1 MASVKK
7 FTESAVVNQL
17 RHIERTIAHP
27 ENMDIEKDRTVQ
39 NYSLLPQ
46 REISSYEYYR
56 QRKSELYCYNRA
68 DVKVMAGWIVTAPK
82 DLPMSE
88 MEKFFNVTYEFLSER
103 YGEKN
108 CVQAVVHNDE
118 GGQPHIHFLFIP
130 AAADKKHG
138 GEKICA
144 NDVLNKAELRNFH
157 SALQK
162 CLLDHGVQA
171 NILTGITKV
180 QGGNRTVRELKQE
193 NTKNRWHS
201 REYDKTEEWAED
213 GGKFF

>member
-27 ENMDIEKDRTVQ
+27 EKMDIEKDRTVQ

-162 CLLDHGVQA
+162 YLLDHGVQA
-171 NILTGITKV
+171 NILTGITKT

-201 REYDKTEEWAED
+201 REYDKTEERGRRWD
-213 GGKFF
+213 

>member
-1 MASVKK
+1 MYMASVKK

-88 MEKFFNVTYEFLSER
+88 MEKFFDVTYEFLSER

-162 CLLDHGVQA
+162 YLLDHGVQA

-201 REYDKTEEWAED
+201 REYDKTEERGRRWD
-213 GGKFF
+213 

>member
-68 DVKVMAGWIVTAPK
+68 DAKVMAGWIVTAPK

-162 CLLDHGVQA
+162 YLLDHGVQA
-171 NILTGITKV
+171 NILTGITKT

-201 REYDKTEEWAED
+201 REYDKTEERGRRWD
-213 GGKFF
+213 

>member
-46 REISSYEYYR
+46 RGISSYEYYR

-68 DVKVMAGWIVTAPK
+68 DVKVMAGWIVTALK

-162 CLLDHGVQA
+162 YLLDYGVQA
-171 NILTGITKV
+171 NILTGITKA

-201 REYDKTEEWAED
+201 REYDKTEERGRRWD
-213 GGKFF
+213 

>member
-1 MASVKK
+1 MYMASVKK

-162 CLLDHGVQA
+162 YLLDYGVQA
-171 NILTGITKV
+171 NILTGITKA

-201 REYDKTEEWAED
+201 REYDKTEERGRRWD
-213 GGKFF
+213 

>member
-46 REISSYEYYR
+46 RGISSYEYYR

-68 DVKVMAGWIVTAPK
+68 DVKVMAGWIVTALK

-88 MEKFFNVTYEFLSER
+88 MEKFFNVTYEFLAER

-157 SALQK
+157 SALQMY
-162 CLLDHGVQA
+162 LLDHGVQA
-171 NILTGITKV
+171 NILTGITKA

-201 REYDKTEEWAED
+201 REYDKTEERGRRWD
-213 GGKFF
+213 

>member
-46 REISSYEYYR
+46 RGISSYEYYR

-144 NDVLNKAELRNFH
+144 NDWLNKAELRNFH

-162 CLLDHGVQA
+162 YLLDHGVQA
-171 NILTGITKV
+171 NILTGITKT

-201 REYDKTEEWAED
+201 REYDKTEERGRRWD
-213 GGKFF
+213 

>member
-162 CLLDHGVQA
+162 YLLDQGVQA
-171 NILTGITKV
+171 NILTGITKT

-193 NTKNRWHS
+193 NTTIRWHR
-201 REYDKTEEWAED
+201 REYDKSEERGRRWD
-213 GGKFF
+213 

>member
-1 MASVKK
+1 MYMASVKK

-162 CLLDHGVQA
+162 YLLDHGVQA
-171 NILTGITKV
+171 NILTGITKT
-180 QGGNRTVRELKQE
+180 QGGKRTVRELKQE

-201 REYDKTEEWAED
+201 REYDKTEERGRRWD
-213 GGKFF
+213 

>member
-27 ENMDIEKDRTVQ
+27 ENMDIDKDRTVQ

-46 REISSYEYYR
+46 RGISSYEYYR

-162 CLLDHGVQA
+162 YLLDHGVQA
-171 NILTGITKV
+171 NILTGITKT

-201 REYDKTEEWAED
+201 REYDKTEERGRRW
-213 GGKFF
+213 G

>member
-46 REISSYEYYR
+46 RGISSYEYYR

-162 CLLDHGVQA
+162 YLLDHGVQA
-171 NILTGITKV
+171 NILTGIIKA

-201 REYDKTEEWAED
+201 REYDKTEERGRRWD
-213 GGKFF
+213 

>member
-1 MASVKK
+1 MYMASVKK

-162 CLLDHGVQA
+162 YLLDHGVQA
-171 NILTGITKV
+171 NILMGITKT

-201 REYDKTEEWAED
+201 REYDKTEERGRRWD
-213 GGKFF
+213 

>member
-68 DVKVMAGWIVTAPK
+68 DVKVMAGWIVTALK

-162 CLLDHGVQA
+162 YLLDYGVQA
-171 NILTGITKV
+171 NILTGITKA

-201 REYDKTEEWAED
+201 REYDKTEERGRRWD
-213 GGKFF
+213 

>member
-17 RHIERTIAHP
+17 RHIEHTIAHP

-162 CLLDHGVQA
+162 YLLDHGVQA
-171 NILTGITKV
+171 NILTGITKT

-201 REYDKTEEWAED
+201 REYDKTEERGRRWD
-213 GGKFF
+213 

>member
-46 REISSYEYYR
+46 RGISSYEYYR

-130 AAADKKHG
+130 AVADKKHG

-144 NDVLNKAELRNFH
+144 NDVLNKTELRNFH

-162 CLLDHGVQA
+162 YLLDHGVQA
-171 NILTGITKV
+171 NILTGITKT

-201 REYDKTEEWAED
+201 REYDKTEERGRRWD
-213 GGKFF
+213 

>member
-1 MASVKK
+1 MYMASVKK

-56 QRKSELYCYNRA
+56 QRKSELYCYNRT

-88 MEKFFNVTYEFLSER
+88 MENFFRVTYEFLAER

-162 CLLDHGVQA
+162 YLLDHGVQA

-201 REYDKTEEWAED
+201 REYDKTEERGRRWD
-213 GGKFF
+213 

>member
-17 RHIERTIAHP
+17 RHIESTIAHP

-46 REISSYEYYR
+46 RGISSYEYYR

-68 DVKVMAGWIVTAPK
+68 DVKVMAGWIVTALK

-88 MEKFFNVTYEFLSER
+88 MEKFFNVTYEFLAER

-162 CLLDHGVQA
+162 YLLDYGVQA
-171 NILTGITKV
+171 NILTVITKA
-180 QGGNRTVRELKQE
+180 QWGNRNVRELKQE

-201 REYDKTEEWAED
+201 REYDKTEERGRRWD
-213 GGKFF
+213 

>member
-162 CLLDHGVQA
+162 YLLDHGVQA

-201 REYDKTEEWAED
+201 REYDKTEERGRRW
-213 GGKFF
+213 G

>member
-1 MASVKK
+1 MYMASVKK

-39 NYSLLPQ
+39 NYSQLPQ
-46 REISSYEYYR
+46 LEISSYEYYR

-162 CLLDHGVQA
+162 YLLDHGVQA
-171 NILTGITKV
+171 NILTGITKT

-201 REYDKTEEWAED
+201 REYDKTEERGRRWD
-213 GGKFF
+213 

>member
-118 GGQPHIHFLFIP
+118 GGPPHIHFLFIP

-193 NTKNRWHS
+193 NTKTRWHS
-201 REYDKTEEWAED
+201 REYDKTEERGRRWD
-213 GGKFF
+213 

>member
-1 MASVKK
+1 MYMASVKK

-39 NYSLLPQ
+39 NDSLLPQ

-162 CLLDHGVQA
+162 YLLDHGVQA
-171 NILTGITKV
+171 NILTGITKT

-201 REYDKTEEWAED
+201 REYDKTEERGRRWD
-213 GGKFF
+213 

>member
-162 CLLDHGVQA
+162 YLLDHGVQA
-171 NILTGITKV
+171 NILTGITKT
-180 QGGNRTVRELKQE
+180 QGGNRAVRELKQE

-201 REYDKTEEWAED
+201 REYDKTEERGRRWD
-213 GGKFF
+213 

>member
-1 MASVKK
+1 MYMASVKK

-46 REISSYEYYR
+46 RGISSYEYYR

-68 DVKVMAGWIVTAPK
+68 DVKVMAGWIVTALK

-162 CLLDHGVQA
+162 YLLDHGVQA
-171 NILTGITKV
+171 NILTGITKT

-201 REYDKTEEWAED
+201 REYDKTEERGRRWD
-213 GGKFF
+213 

>member
-1 MASVKK
+1 MYMASVKK

-46 REISSYEYYR
+46 RGISSYEYYR

-68 DVKVMAGWIVTAPK
+68 DVKVMAGWIVTALK

-162 CLLDHGVQA
+162 YLLDHGVQA
-171 NILTGITKV
+171 NILTGITKT

-201 REYDKTEEWAED
+201 REYDKTEEMGRRWD
-213 GGKFF
+213 

>member
-1 MASVKK
+1 MYMASVKK

-27 ENMDIEKDRTVQ
+27 EKMDIEKDRTVQ

-162 CLLDHGVQA
+162 YLLDHGVQA
-171 NILTGITKV
+171 NILTGITKT

-201 REYDKTEEWAED
+201 REYDKTEERGRRWD
-213 GGKFF
+213 

>member
-7 FTESAVVNQL
+7 FTESAVVTQL

-46 REISSYEYYR
+46 RGISSYEYYR

-88 MEKFFNVTYEFLSER
+88 MEKFFNVTYEFLAER

-162 CLLDHGVQA
+162 YLLDHGVQA
-171 NILTGITKV
+171 NILTGITKA

-201 REYDKTEEWAED
+201 REYDKTEERGRRWD
-213 GGKFF
+213 

>member
-118 GGQPHIHFLFIP
+118 GGQPHNHFLFIP

-144 NDVLNKAELRNFH
+144 NDVLNNAELRNFH

-162 CLLDHGVQA
+162 YLLDHGVQA
-171 NILTGITKV
+171 NILTGITKT

-201 REYDKTEEWAED
+201 REYDKTEERGRRWD
-213 GGKFF
+213 

>member
-1 MASVKK
+1 MYMASVKK

-27 ENMDIEKDRTVQ
+27 ENMDIDKDRTVQ

-46 REISSYEYYR
+46 RGISSYEYYR

-162 CLLDHGVQA
+162 YLLDHGVQA
-171 NILTGITKV
+171 NILTGITKT

-201 REYDKTEEWAED
+201 REYDKTEERGRRWD
-213 GGKFF
+213 

>member
-17 RHIERTIAHP
+17 GHIERTIAHP

-88 MEKFFNVTYEFLSER
+88 MEKFFNVTYEFLAER

-118 GGQPHIHFLFIP
+118 GGQSHIHFLFIP

-162 CLLDHGVQA
+162 YLLDHGVQA
-171 NILTGITKV
+171 NILTGITKA

-201 REYDKTEEWAED
+201 REYDKTEERGRRWD
-213 GGKFF
+213 

>member
-7 FTESAVVNQL
+7 FTESAVVHQL

-46 REISSYEYYR
+46 RGISSYEYYR

-88 MEKFFNVTYEFLSER
+88 MEKFFNVTYEFLAER

-162 CLLDHGVQA
+162 YLLDHGVQA
-171 NILTGITKV
+171 NILTGITKA

-201 REYDKTEEWAED
+201 REYDKTEERGRRWD
-213 GGKFF
+213 

>member
-1 MASVKK
+1 MYMASVKK

-56 QRKSELYCYNRA
+56 KRKSELYCYNRA

-88 MEKFFNVTYEFLSER
+88 MEKFFNVTYEFLAER

-162 CLLDHGVQA
+162 YLLDYGVQA
-171 NILTGITKV
+171 NILTGITKT

-201 REYDKTEEWAED
+201 REYDKTEERGRRWD
-213 GGKFF
+213 

>member
-1 MASVKK
+1 MIGYSG
-7 FTESAVVNQL
+7 
-17 RHIERTIAHP
+17 TIAHP

-162 CLLDHGVQA
+162 YLLDHGVQA
-171 NILTGITKV
+171 NILTGITKT

-201 REYDKTEEWAED
+201 REYDKTEERGRRWD
-213 GGKFF
+213 

>member
-1 MASVKK
+1 MYMASVKK

-46 REISSYEYYR
+46 RGISSYEYYR

-68 DVKVMAGWIVTAPK
+68 DVKVMAGWIVTALK

-162 CLLDHGVQA
+162 YLLDYGVQA
-171 NILTGITKV
+171 NILTGITKT

-201 REYDKTEEWAED
+201 REYDKTEERGRRWD
-213 GGKFF
+213 

>member
-39 NYSLLPQ
+39 NYSLLLQ
-46 REISSYEYYR
+46 RGISSYEYYR

-88 MEKFFNVTYEFLSER
+88 MEKFFNVTYEFLAER

-130 AAADKKHG
+130 AVADKKHG

-144 NDVLNKAELRNFH
+144 NDVLNKTELRNFH

-162 CLLDHGVQA
+162 YLLDHCVQA
-171 NILTGITKV
+171 NILTGITKA

-201 REYDKTEEWAED
+201 REYDKTEERGRRWD
-213 GGKFF
+213 